1 MNENNYETAK
11 KTYLKYYT
19 NAFKLISSAPRFDV
33 FANMSNPSIDMMQ
46 EEEEEDDYD
55 IFENMDSNCG
65 LPDGELETRKVSE
78 LTYDERFNF
87 MKELVAAAENYRKAI
102 IQFSENP
109 HRELADSALDMFD
122 MTMMCFITQV
132 VVNPQLSQP
141 SEDMIDYYKNNI
153 AEFISSY
160 TEYK

>member
-11 KTYLKYYT
+11 KTYVKYYT
-19 NAFKLISSAPRFDV
+19 NALKLISTAPRFDV
-33 FANMSNPSIDMMQ
+33 FANISNPSINIMQ
-46 EEEEEDDYD
+46 EEEDCDT
-55 IFENMDSNCG
+55 FENMEIFNCG

-132 VVNPQLSQP
+132 VANPQLSQP
-141 SEDMIDYYKNNI
+141 SEDKKDFKNNLKML
-153 AEFISSY
+153 ISNF
-160 TEYK
+160 K

>member
-11 KTYLKYYT
+11 KTYVKYYT
-19 NAFKLISSAPRFDV
+19 NALKLISSAPRFDV
-33 FANMSNPSIDMMQ
+33 FANISNPSMQ
-46 EEEEEDDYD
+46 EEEDCDT
-55 IFENMDSNCG
+55 FENMENFNCG

-102 IQFSENP
+102 IKFSENP

-132 VVNPQLSQP
+132 VANPQLSQP
-141 SEDMIDYYKNNI
+141 SEDKKDFYKKNLKMLMSN
-153 AEFISSY
+153 F
-160 TEYK
+160 K

>member
-11 KTYLKYYT
+11 KTYVKYYT
-19 NAFKLISSAPRFDV
+19 NALKLISTAPRFDV
-33 FANMSNPSIDMMQ
+33 FANISNPSINIMQ
-46 EEEEEDDYD
+46 EEEDCDT
-55 IFENMDSNCG
+55 FENMDSNCG

-102 IQFSENP
+102 IKFSENP

-132 VVNPQLSQP
+132 IVNPQLSQP
-141 SEDMIDYYKNNI
+141 SEDKKDFYKKNLKILMSN
-153 AEFISSY
+153 F
-160 TEYK
+160 K

>member
-11 KTYLKYYT
+11 KTYVKYYT
-19 NAFKLISSAPRFDV
+19 NALKLISTAPRFDV
-33 FANMSNPSIDMMQ
+33 FANILNPSMQ
-46 EEEEEDDYD
+46 EEEDCDT
-55 IFENMDSNCG
+55 FENMEIFNCG

-132 VVNPQLSQP
+132 VANPQLSQP
-141 SEDMIDYYKNNI
+141 SEDKEDFKNNLKML
-153 AEFISSY
+153 ISNF
-160 TEYK
+160 K